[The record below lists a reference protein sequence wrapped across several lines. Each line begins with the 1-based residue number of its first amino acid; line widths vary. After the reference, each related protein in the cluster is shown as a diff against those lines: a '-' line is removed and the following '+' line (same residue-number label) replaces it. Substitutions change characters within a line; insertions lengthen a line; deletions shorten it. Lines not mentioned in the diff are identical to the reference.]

1 MLVFVSFS
9 MNGKIYKHNFH
20 YSLTNG
26 YYYDN
31 QSMSIIKMRHNLIV
45 SYDSPDVWQKRAGLF
60 HTCHRMSCVAA
71 IEADGLQ
78 CGSFGYRTFYL
89 FGK

>member
-1 MLVFVSFS
+1 MTVSTF
-9 MNGKIYKHNFH
+9 GKN
-20 YSLTNG
+20 
-26 YYYDN
+26 
-31 QSMSIIKMRHNLIV
+31 
-45 SYDSPDVWQKRAGLF
+45 AGLF

-89 FGK
+89 TGGMYVSKHEMSKLRRNNAVR

>member
-1 MLVFVSFS
+1 MTALTF
-9 MNGKIYKHNFH
+9 GKN
-20 YSLTNG
+20 
-26 YYYDN
+26 
-31 QSMSIIKMRHNLIV
+31 
-45 SYDSPDVWQKRAGLF
+45 AGLF

-89 FGK
+89 FQSVWIAEKQRKQIMFF